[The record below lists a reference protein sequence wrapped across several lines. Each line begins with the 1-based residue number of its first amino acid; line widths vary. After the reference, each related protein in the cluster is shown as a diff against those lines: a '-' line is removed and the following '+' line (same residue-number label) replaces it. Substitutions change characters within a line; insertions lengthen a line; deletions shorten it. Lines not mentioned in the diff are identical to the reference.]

1 MTTLL
6 SPRIHIFAAEFN
18 LEVGQ
23 VTAHTPPRIIQ
34 FWQFLR
40 RTGFSVQCPSYTTNH
55 TRMRPWRCV
64 VSSVSHQ
71 PSPMDSPFRWNE
83 EKIPGCRPDPSRCVF
98 ILVSPGGHD
107 GLCDTWLVCVCAVR
121 PPYERSYSSVALA
134 FSVSSSGAVIDEP
147 AEVCSVF
154 CSVSSGTLGVSPLH
168 PLISH

>member
-71 PSPMDSPFRWNE
+71 PSPDGFVIPLERR
-83 EKIPGCRPDPSRCVF
+83 EKKYRVVALTLPGVFLFWYLQEVMTDCVT
-98 ILVSPGGHD
+98 PGW
-107 GLCDTWLVCVCAVR
+107 CVCVR
-121 PPYERSYSSVALA
+121 SDRRMSGPTLRLHQPFLPPHLVPSLMS
-134 FSVSSSGAVIDEP
+134 
-147 AEVCSVF
+147 
-154 CSVSSGTLGVSPLH
+154 
-168 PLISH
+168 